1 MPDAG
6 CSLCV
11 IQTTGRSDGHMSD
24 RDSKNPSEYHNHDA
38 MGLAYQVAS
47 RQASPQELLEAAI
60 KTIESTNPVVNAVV
74 QKLYDVAE
82 SQIRS
87 GLPDGPFRGVPF
99 LLKDLRAS
107 LAGVPTTQG
116 SRFFRDN
123 VPDRDSEIVA
133 RYKKAGLVIVGKTNT
148 PEFGGAPTTEGSV
161 NGATRNPWN
170 LDYSSGGSSGGS
182 SAAVCAGMVPA
193 AHGSDGGGSIRI
205 PAACTGL
212 FGLKPSRGL
221 NPCGPEFGEAWNG
234 LSVEHVIT
242 RSVRDSAALLD
253 CTVGPAVGDPY
264 SGPHRQDYFLPEVS
278 KNPGRLRIAVQ
289 VESMGGARPHPDC
302 ERAVMDAANLL
313 ERLGHYIEYAKP
325 HYDSASAGKAFRL
338 IIASNVLAA
347 VDRHSVKVNR
357 VPEEGELERI
367 NARLMG
373 EARRSS
379 SADLVSAIWEVHAVG
394 RAMGNFFEN
403 FDVLLTPTVAT
414 PPVRLGILDITS
426 DDVESYLTAVFRW
439 IPYTAVANQA
449 GIPSMSVPL
458 SWNAEGLPI
467 GTCFTAGYGK
477 DAQLFRLAG
486 QLESARPWFDRRPES
501 IG

>member
-1 MPDAG
+1 MPA
-6 CSLCV
+6 SK
-11 IQTTGRSDGHMSD
+11 RS
-24 RDSKNPSEYHNHDA
+24 EQYQELDA
-38 MGLAYQVAS
+38 MGLAYHVAS
-47 RQASPQELLEAAI
+47 RQVSPQELLEIAI
-60 KTIESTNPVVNAVV
+60 DTIESTNPVVNAVV
-74 QKLYDVAE
+74 KRLYEAAE
-82 SQIRS
+82 SQIEN
-87 GLPDGPFRGVPF
+87 GLPNGPFRGVPF

-123 VPDRDSEIVA
+123 VPDIDSEIVA

-161 NGATRNPWN
+161 NGATRNPWS
-170 LDYSSGGSSGGS
+170 LDHSAGGSSGGS

-212 FGLKPSRGL
+212 FGFKPSRGL
-221 NPCGPEFGEAWNG
+221 NPSGPEFGEAWNG

-253 CTVGPAVGDPY
+253 CTAGPAVGDPY
-264 SGPHRQDYFLPEVS
+264 SGPLRDGNFLPEVS

-302 ERAVMDAANLL
+302 ERAVTESASLL
-313 ERLGHYIEYAKP
+313 EELGHHVEYAQP
-325 HYDSASAGKAFRL
+325 RYDSASAGKAFRL
-338 IIASNVLAA
+338 VIASNVLAA
-347 VDRHSVKVNR
+347 VERHSVRVNR
-357 VPEEGELERI
+357 KPEDGEIERI
-367 NARLMG
+367 NARFMA

-379 SADLVSAIWEVHAVG
+379 SSDLVSAIWEIHRVG
-394 RAMGNFFEN
+394 RAIGHFFEN
-403 FDVLLTPTVAT
+403 FDVLLTPTVAA
-414 PPVRLGILDITS
+414 PPVRLGTLDITS
-426 DDVESYLTAVFRW
+426 DDIDSYLAAVFGW

-449 GIPSMSVPL
+449 GVPSMSVPL

-467 GTCFTAGYGK
+467 GMCFTAGYGD
-477 DAQLFRLAG
+477 DALLYRLAG
-486 QLESARPWFDRRPES
+486 QLESARPWFHRRPGS
-501 IG
+501 IS